1 MKQAHVITQFVIEN
15 YPGYLQFMAAHSPVK
30 LDSDD
35 ARAEFLVTVIPEL
48 KNRYDAAYYAAVLKK
63 HLPEKIEPARL
74 ETFAKQF
81 FDFHFQRTRDRG
93 NERLVIL
100 YKAAAY
106 LLIVQM
112 VIFSAISGI
121 LMFVFFQLI
130 AFLIFFIP
138 VFTIILALRKSKYEP
153 LRIVDHIVFAA
164 NLLFNIIMICWM
176 FDFVF

>member
-1 MKQAHVITQFVIEN
+1 MEQPHVITTFVCEN
-15 YPGYLQFMAAHSPVK
+15 YPGYLQFMAAHCPVK

-35 ARAEFLVTVIPEL
+35 ARAEFLVTVIPKL
-48 KNRYDAAYYAAVLKK
+48 KNMHDAAYYAAVLKK

-81 FDFHFQRTRDRG
+81 FDFHFQRNRDRR

-106 LLIVQM
+106 LLIAQM
-112 VIFSAISGI
+112 VFFSAISGI
-121 LMFVFFQLI
+121 LMFAFFGLI

-138 VFTIILALRKSKYEP
+138 VFTILSALRKSKYER
-153 LRIVDHIVFAA
+153 LRMVDHIVFAA
-164 NLLFNIIMICWM
+164 NLLFNFIMICWIIA
-176 FDFVF
+176 